1 METKYF
7 VAFAYRY
14 ASSKKW
20 EYQLIGVY
28 DTVSA
33 AKQAYHA
40 KMGAIIKTTN
50 DFAMVICYDSYG
62 NPIDSDY
69 DSTYVPEPTPEP
81 NAE

>member
-28 DTVSA
+28 DTVPA
-33 AKQAYHA
+33 AKQAGHA

-50 DFAMVICYDSYG
+50 DFAMFIIYDSYG
-62 NPIDSDY
+62 NTVETDY
-69 DSTYVPEPTPEP
+69 VNTYVEPAPEPD
-81 NAE
+81 AE